1 MNIPV
6 KRRSAKPAGWPA
18 PQEGGKYQQ
27 RRSAQTDGIDVHNRL
42 KGRVQRKYPLDPGHA
57 DAANSDDGQTGRNK
71 RNAKASKIPGLNFVQ
86 HAEKM
91 GGYHGHQ
98 PYITDVHHRRVTVK
112 NGQQRPAEEE
122 NGGHGHGKRP
132 GCFRNGNEQC
142 PAAAAQISRAI
153 ILAGKC
159 GASLIK
165 GTENIISK
173 DLNIQGRAGGGHH
186 HRSQTVDSELD
197 HDIGERKHSALQPGR
212 QSNPQN
218 FTQADKIDSQQAGLH
233 MNIQLGRS
241 QPAIQQQGA
250 DGVGNHRCD
259 RYAVYRQVQPHHKK
273 QVQQYV
279 QDARKIRASSVTLVS
294 PTLRKIAAS
303 KL

>member
-57 DAANSDDGQTGRNK
+57 DAANSGDGQTGRNK

-112 NGQQRPAEEE
+112 MASSGLPK
-122 NGGHGHGKRP
+122 KRTAATATASV
-132 GCFRNGNEQC
+132 
-142 PAAAAQISRAI
+142 PAA
-153 ILAGKC
+153 
-159 GASLIK
+159 
-165 GTENIISK
+165 
-173 DLNIQGRAGGGHH
+173 
-186 HRSQTVDSELD
+186 
-197 HDIGERKHSALQPGR
+197 SAMVMNNVRR
-212 QSNPQN
+212 QRRR
-218 FTQADKIDSQQAGLH
+218 F
-233 MNIQLGRS
+233 
-241 QPAIQQQGA
+241 PA
-250 DGVGNHRCD
+250 
-259 RYAVYRQVQPHHKK
+259 P
-273 QVQQYV
+273 
-279 QDARKIRASSVTLVS
+279 
-294 PTLRKIAAS
+294 
-303 KL
+303 